1 MEKILK
7 SYRNNNRGL
16 AISCALLALLT
27 GGILLYGFT
36 SDTES
41 FSSGTVVM
49 GFSIVCG
56 TSIALMIFFARRTAN
71 MEPIYKLF
79 PRGKAEYEEMC
90 LDLENPLYN
99 EEEVIIGSK
108 YMVSAKAYGYKQS
121 VVNLSK
127 LAMVYKSILQTKVY
141 GINAGRTYKLVF
153 HEDGRKNYKE
163 FQMREEQVHEI
174 LIYLANNFPDVII
187 GYRKELV
194 RQWYK
199 NPSKTALRSEE

>member
-49 GFSIVCG
+49 GFSIACG
-56 TSIALMIFFARRTAN
+56 TSIALMIFFACRTAN

-99 EEEVIIGSK
+99 EGEVIIGSK
-108 YMVSAKAYGYKQS
+108 YMVSAKAHYKGS
-121 VVNLSK
+121 VVDLSK
-127 LAMVYKSILQTKVY
+127 LAMVYKSILQTKVN
-141 GINAGRTYKLVF
+141 GINAGRTYKVVF

-163 FQMREEQVHEI
+163 FQMGEEQVHKI

-194 RQWYK
+194 KKWYK

>member
-1 MEKILK
+1 MEKIIK

-16 AISCALLALLT
+16 AIFWALLALVT
-27 GGILLYGFT
+27 GGILLHGLT

-108 YMVSAKAYGYKQS
+108 YMVSAKAHYKGS

-127 LAMVYKSILQTKVY
+127 LAMVYKSITQNKVY
-141 GINAGRTYKLVF
+141 GINAGKIYKVAF